1 MRSVPVVLLVLV
13 VKFGL
18 IKDVVPFGWEAD
30 DAARVVSGV
39 LCLYVSVDCLFL
51 LDQLIL
57 GQLRERHLA
66 LQDSDPVLLEVALL
80 LSVHVDARSVFFIV
94 SVALRLVAN
103 GGYPLPR
110 QQLVARVVR
119 RTTDLRCLL
128 YNDWQAS

>member
-13 VKFGL
+13 VNIGH
-18 IKDVVPFGWEAD
+18 IKDVVPFALDSD
-30 DAARVVSGV
+30 DAARIVSGV
-39 LCLYVSVDCLFL
+39 LRIYVSVDCLFL

-57 GQLRERHLA
+57 AQLRKRHLA

-80 LSVHVDARSVFFIV
+80 LSVRVDAHSVFFVV
-94 SVALRLVAN
+94 SVALRLVPN
-103 GGYPLPR
+103 GGCPLPR
-110 QQLVARVVR
+110 EQLVVRGVR